1 MSTTVSNLARK
12 FDFLQDRAQRR
23 PIREVPLEMPGDAA
37 KKTSIG
43 HLKEFYLQRLAKNE
57 PNAAARLGAQL
68 SGSAAGDAAQPQ
80 ASGQHVARPTF
91 SMAAAKDIEDLEIM
105 CNNCFNLIKSSEASS
120 CTGDPA
126 ECPLACKNGGKSV
139 MEKPQGMLGLLDLK
153 LQKLRSALEARLQDS
168 SSKVN
173 VMRHLT
179 QLRYHIDTAV
189 KWVPGCSEIGALSDH
204 TVLQVKQLTATS
216 RVLAPAVYIFSK
228 RIENVVVQKEREL
241 RRAMV
246 QQLSPS
252 KGGGCEVGSM
262 DGDHDDLN
270 DSVADVNSI
279 VSELDSDCG
288 TQYAE
293 TTVTQDG
300 PANDVGNVQDANDYL
315 SLKNEDEQRRWFYS
329 QCLTV
334 KLACPDKARA
344 RKTLISD
351 LYARVRSDGVPIEGW
366 VQWIRSQLMP
376 EEDSGGSAATTNSS
390 LAKPSPG
397 GATGSAGRDDLEK
410 TQPVLG
416 EEGRRSMSGT
426 VSFPLA
432 AETGM
437 RPAGRGFPYS
447 GSAFGAGRAG
457 ALGTGGVSASGHG
470 QASAFMPP
478 SRTAFARRP

>member
-1 MSTTVSNLARK
+1 MR
-12 FDFLQDRAQRR
+12 
-23 PIREVPLEMPGDAA
+23 
-37 KKTSIG
+37 
-43 HLKEFYLQRLAKNE
+43 LK
-57 PNAAARLGAQL
+57 QL
-68 SGSAAGDAAQPQ
+68 LHIIS
-80 ASGQHVARPTF
+80 RPTF

-126 ECPLACKNGGKSV
+126 ECPLAMKNGGKSV

-179 QLRYHIDTAV
+179 QLKYHIDTAV
-189 KWVPGCSEIGALSDH
+189 KWVPGCTEIGALSDH

-241 RRAMV
+241 RKAMV
-246 QQLSPS
+246 QHLSPS

-270 DSVADVNSI
+270 DSIADVNSI

-288 TQYAE
+288 TQDAE

-351 LYARVRSDGVPIEGW
+351 LYAKVRSEGVPIEGW
-366 VQWIRSQLMP
+366 VHWIRSQLMP
-376 EEDSGGSAATTNSS
+376 EEDSADSTVSARSAGIAKTLPSGAAGSAR
-390 LAKPSPG
+390 
-397 GATGSAGRDDLEK
+397 RDDLEK

-416 EEGRRSMSGT
+416 ATAEGRRSMSGT

-432 AETGM
+432 AETGT
-437 RPAGRGFPYS
+437 RPAGGGFPYS
-447 GSAFGAGRAG
+447 GSAFGAARAG
-457 ALGTGGVSASGHG
+457 GLGTGGVSAGGPG

-478 SRTAFARRP
+478 NRSAFARRI